1 MIVLA
6 WYMHPNG
13 IGNKIPICVHVKE
26 YLNLI
31 ISTQNGIK
39 ENDATPIALNAT
51 REFKMT
57 LQNFTTLHSF
67 QLLVWK
73 DPPKSY
79 NNEKVFGS

>member
-1 MIVLA
+1 MRTCQRIFKSH
-6 WYMHPNG
+6 YKYP
-13 IGNKIPICVHVKE
+13 
-26 YLNLI
+26 
-31 ISTQNGIK
+31 NGIK